1 MAALPAKLLSATL
14 IVATHDQRAKQRF
27 EKRLEL

>member
-1 MAALPAKLLSATL
+1 LKDQSTECGATL

-27 EKRLEL
+27 EKRLAL